1 VGRILFGGDPKRVL
15 KGDWNMGLAVS
26 EMRRG
31 MAILYDGELYEI
43 VEYEHSKRGRAGA
56 VAKTKLKHLKTGKVL
71 SATFKGAENTESAFL
86 ETRAMQ
92 YLYHDGADYVFM
104 DNERF
109 DQFPIAK
116 GVLGEQSEF
125 LIEGTNVQG
134 LYYQGQ
140 LVKVAVP
147 NFVELK
153 VTSTEPGVKGD
164 TVSNVEKPAT
174 LETGAIIQVPLF
186 VKEGD
191 TLKVDTR
198 TGRYV
203 ERL

>member
-1 VGRILFGGDPKRVL
+1 
-15 KGDWNMGLAVS
+15 MGLAVS

-43 VEYEHSKRGRAGA
+43 VDYEHSKRGRAGA
-56 VAKTKLKHLKTGKVL
+56 VAKTKLL

-86 ETRAMQ
+86 ETRELQ

-116 GVLGEQSEF
+116 EQLKGQSEF
-125 LIEGTNVQG
+125 LVEGTNVQG
-134 LYYQGQ
+134 LYYQGD
-140 LVKVAVP
+140 LVKVAVS

-174 LETGAIIQVPLF
+174 LETGAVVQVPLF
-186 VKEGD
+186 IKEGD

>member
-1 VGRILFGGDPKRVL
+1 
-15 KGDWNMGLAVS
+15 MGLSVS

-31 MAILYDGELYEI
+31 MAILYEGELYEI

-71 SATFKGAENTESAFL
+71 SATFKGSENTESAFM
-86 ETRAMQ
+86 ETRELQ
-92 YLYHDGADYVFM
+92 YLYHDGTDFVFM

-109 DQFPIAK
+109 DQFPLSQD
-116 GVLGEQSEF
+116 VLGEQAQF
-125 LIEGTNVQG
+125 LIEGNNVQG
-134 LYYQGQ
+134 LYYQDQ
-140 LVKVAVP
+140 LVKVNAP

-153 VTSTEPGVKGD
+153 VTATEPGVKGD

-174 LETGAIIQVPLF
+174 LETGAIVQVPLF

-191 TLKVDTR
+191 TLKIDTR

>member
-1 VGRILFGGDPKRVL
+1 
-15 KGDWNMGLAVS
+15 MGLAVS

-71 SATFKGAENTESAFL
+71 SATFKGSENTESAFL
-86 ETRAMQ
+86 ETRELQ
-92 YLYHDGADYVFM
+92 YLYHDGSDFVFM

-109 DQFPIAK
+109 DQFPLSQA
-116 GVLGEQSEF
+116 VLGEPSQY
-125 LIEGTNVQG
+125 LVEGTNVQG

-147 NFVELK
+147 NFAELK
-153 VTSTEPGVKGD
+153 VTGTEPGVKGD
-164 TVSNVEKPAT
+164 TVSSVEKPAT
-174 LETGAIIQVPLF
+174 LETGAVIQVPLF

-191 TLKVDTR
+191 VLKVDTR

>member
-1 VGRILFGGDPKRVL
+1 
-15 KGDWNMGLAVS
+15 MGLSVS

-31 MAILYDGELYEI
+31 MAILYDGELYEV

-71 SATFKGAENTESAFL
+71 SATFKGSENTESAFL
-86 ETRAMQ
+86 ETRELQ
-92 YLYHDGADYVFM
+92 YLYHDGTDYVFM
-104 DNERF
+104 DAERF
-109 DQFPIAK
+109 DQFPLTGEA
-116 GVLGEQSEF
+116 LGEQAEF
-125 LIEGTNVQG
+125 LVEGTTVQG
-134 LYYQGQ
+134 LYFQDEM
-140 LVKVAVP
+140 VKAAVP

-174 LETGAIIQVPLF
+174 LETGAVVQVPLF

-191 TLKVDTR
+191 TLKIDTR

>member
-1 VGRILFGGDPKRVL
+1 
-15 KGDWNMGLAVS
+15 MGLSVS

-56 VAKTKLKHLKTGKVL
+56 VAKTKLRNLKTGRVT
-71 SATFKGAENTESAFL
+71 SATFKGPENTESVFL
-86 ETRAMQ
+86 DSRALQ
-92 YLYHDGADYVFM
+92 YLFHDGQDLVFM

-109 DQFPIAK
+109 DQFPISQE
-116 GVLGEQSEF
+116 VLGDRAQF
-125 LIEGTNVQG
+125 LVEGNNVIG
-134 LYYQGQ
+134 CYYKEE
-140 LVKVAVP
+140 LVKVDIP
-147 NFVELK
+147 NFVELTVK
-153 VTSTEPGVKGD
+153 HTEPAVKGD

-174 LETGAIIQVPLF
+174 LETGAVVQVPMF

-191 TLKVDTR
+191 VLKIDTR
-198 TGRYV
+198 TGTYV

>member
-1 VGRILFGGDPKRVL
+1 
-15 KGDWNMGLAVS
+15 MGLAVS
-26 EMRRG
+26 ELRRG

-71 SATFKGAENTESAFL
+71 SVTFKGAENTEPAFL
-86 ETRAMQ
+86 ETREMQ
-92 YLYHDGADYVFM
+92 YLYYDGTDYVFM
-104 DNERF
+104 DTERF
-109 DQFPIAK
+109 DQFPISAD
-116 GVLGEQSEF
+116 VLGDAAQY
-125 LIEGTNVQG
+125 LVEGTNVQA

-140 LVKVAVP
+140 LVKVAIP
-147 NFVELK
+147 TFVELR
-153 VTSTEPGVKGD
+153 VASTEPGVKGD

-174 LETGAIIQVPLF
+174 LETGAIVQVPLF
-186 VKEGD
+186 IKEGD

>member
-1 VGRILFGGDPKRVL
+1 
-15 KGDWNMGLAVS
+15 MGLSVS

-31 MAILYDGELYEI
+31 MAILYEGELYEI

-71 SATFKGAENTESAFL
+71 SATFKGSENTESAFM
-86 ETRAMQ
+86 ETRELQ
-92 YLYHDGADYVFM
+92 YLYHDGTDFVFM

-109 DQFPIAK
+109 DQFPLSQD
-116 GVLGEQSEF
+116 VLGEQAQF
-125 LIEGTNVQG
+125 LIEGNNVQG
-134 LYYQGQ
+134 LYYQDQ
-140 LVKVAVP
+140 LVKVNAP
-147 NFVELK
+147 KFVELK
-153 VTSTEPGVKGD
+153 VTATEPGVKGD

-174 LETGAIIQVPLF
+174 LETGAIVQVPLF

-191 TLKVDTR
+191 TLKIDTR